1 MQIYFTQHYTPT
13 AILFISFWCYCRCCC
28 GALPVSHWWWLSLR
42 GESGWSRT
50 NEWYDEFSLLPGTP
64 KNVNGIVLAQLRW
77 RCNWWWGL
85 GLVVRIIF
93 PSTPSIK
100 CKIVFIL
107 ASVIFR
113 IYCYPGPNNGTICH
127 KNKNTALFIYFNSD
141 LAQTSWSHPVPCAL
155 SPVAKLLSFAR
166 ADRTRLFEWGWM
178 WR

>member
-1 MQIYFTQHYTPT
+1 M
-13 AILFISFWCYCRCCC
+13 
-28 GALPVSHWWWLSLR
+28 
-42 GESGWSRT
+42 
-50 NEWYDEFSLLPGTP
+50 LLPLLLWCSSSVPLMMAVIKRRVGGGVEQTSDMMSYLSFQGHQ
-64 KNVNGIVLAQLRW
+64 KMWMVLAQLRW

-141 LAQTSWSHPVPCAL
+141 LAQTSWSHPVPWAL

-166 ADRTRLFEWGWM
+166 ADRTRLFEWGWQ
-178 WR
+178 RR